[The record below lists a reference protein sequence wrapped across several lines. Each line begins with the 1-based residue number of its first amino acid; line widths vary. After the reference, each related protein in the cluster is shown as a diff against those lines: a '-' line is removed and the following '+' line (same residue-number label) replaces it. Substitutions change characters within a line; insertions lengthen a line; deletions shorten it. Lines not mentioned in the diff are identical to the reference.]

1 MKEVKTEDALG
12 MVLCH
17 DITEI
22 VRGVRK
28 GPAFRKG
35 HVIKEEDIPKLLD
48 LGKRN
53 IYVYENDGTMLHED
67 DAAEILRQIAQG
79 SNLEAGQP
87 KEGRIDLT
95 ATIDGLFVA
104 DTDALKRLNSFP
116 EVSIASRLSGFQVS
130 KGDKCA
136 GMRVIPLM
144 VAKSIMESVKD
155 TAPAAPLFNVLPFRK
170 LTYGVITTGS
180 EIYTGRIKDTFT
192 PVIEE
197 KLSVFG
203 CSMRMHTLSDDS
215 VEMTAEAIRKMAD
228 SGMEMILCTGGMSVD
243 PDDRTP
249 AAIREAG
256 ADIISYG
263 APVLPGA
270 MFLISY
276 LPDGRPVLGLPGCVM
291 YSKRTVFDIVLP
303 RILAGLE
310 ITADWIAGL
319 GNGGLCLSCPDC
331 RYPDCTFGKGI

>member
-1 MKEVKTEDALG
+1 MKEIRTEEAIG

-22 VRGVRK
+22 VRGIRK

-35 HVIKEEDIPKLLD
+35 HVITADDIPKLLD

-53 IYVYENDGTMLHED
+53 LYVYEDDGTMLHED
-67 DAAEILRQIAQG
+67 DAAEILRQLVQG

-95 ATIDGLFVA
+95 AAIDGLFVS
-104 DTDALKRLNSFP
+104 DTEALRRLNSFP
-116 EVSIASRLSGFQVS
+116 EISIASRLSGSEVR
-130 KGDKCA
+130 KGDACA

-144 VAKSIMESVKD
+144 VGKGIMENVRN
-155 TAPAAPLFNVLPFRK
+155 AAPGYPLFSILPFRK

-180 EIYTGRIKDTFT
+180 EIYTGRIKDAFT

-197 KLSVFG
+197 KLAAFG
-203 CSMRMHTLSDDS
+203 CSMGMHALSDDS
-215 VEMTAEAIRKMAD
+215 VDMTAEAIRKMAA

-249 AAIREAG
+249 AAIRAAG

-270 MFLISY
+270 MFLIAY

-291 YSKRTVFDIVLP
+291 YSRRTVFDIVLP
-303 RILAGLE
+303 RLLAGLR
-310 ITADWIAGL
+310 ITSSWIAGL
-319 GNGGLCLSCPDC
+319 GNGGLCLSCRDC
-331 RYPDCTFGKGI
+331 RYPDCTFGKGV

>member
-1 MKEVKTEDALG
+1 MKEVKTEEAIG

-35 HVIKEEDIPKLLD
+35 HIITEEDIPRLLD
-48 LGKRN
+48 LGKQN
-53 IYVYENDGTMLHED
+53 IFVYENDGTMLHED
-67 DAAEILRQIAQG
+67 DAAQILRQLTQG
-79 SNLEAGQP
+79 SNLEAGPP
-87 KEGRIDLT
+87 KEGRIDLMS
-95 ATIDGLFVA
+95 AIDGLFVS
-104 DTDALKRLNSFP
+104 DTESLKKLNSFP
-116 EVSIASRLSGFQVS
+116 EISIASRLSGFPVE

-144 VAKSIMESVKD
+144 VRKSLMASVKE
-155 TAPAAPLFNVLPFRK
+155 ASPEVPLFSVLPFRK

-180 EIYTGRIKDTFT
+180 EVYTGRIKDTFT

-197 KLSVFG
+197 KLSAFG
-203 CSMRMHTLSDDS
+203 CSMGMHALSDDS
-215 VEMTAEAIRKMAD
+215 IEMTAEAISRMAD
-228 SGMEMILCTGGMSVD
+228 SGMDMILCTGGMSVD

-249 AAIREAG
+249 AAIRKAG

-263 APVLPGA
+263 APVLPGT

-276 LPDGRPVLGLPGCVM
+276 LADGRPILGLPGCVM

-310 ITADWIAGL
+310 ITADWIAEL
-319 GNGGLCLSCPDC
+319 GNGGLCLSCPEC